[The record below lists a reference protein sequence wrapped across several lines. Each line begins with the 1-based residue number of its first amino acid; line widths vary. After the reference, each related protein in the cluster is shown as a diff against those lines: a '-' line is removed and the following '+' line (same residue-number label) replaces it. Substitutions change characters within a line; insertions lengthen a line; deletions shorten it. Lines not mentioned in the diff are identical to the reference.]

1 MKDFNI
7 SKARVNLVKL
17 DCVSLIVSG
26 VTILIS
32 AILSSMLR
40 IPDAALI
47 MKLTFIAS
55 LAIFAKSIYNI
66 KSYITKSDSLYKLL

>member
-1 MKDFNI
+1 MKEFNVN
-7 SKARVNLVKL
+7 KARINLVKL

-40 IPDAALI
+40 VPDVAMI
-47 MKLTFIAS
+47 MKLTFLIS
-55 LAIFAKSIYNI
+55 LAIFTKSCLNI
-66 KSYITKSDSLYKLL
+66 KSYFSKTDSLYKYL

>member
-7 SKARVNLVKL
+7 SKARINLVKL

-26 VTILIS
+26 VTIIIS

-40 IPDAALI
+40 VPDAALI

-55 LAIFAKSIYNI
+55 IIIFAKSCLNI
-66 KSYITKSDSLYKLL
+66 KSYIAKTDSLYKLL